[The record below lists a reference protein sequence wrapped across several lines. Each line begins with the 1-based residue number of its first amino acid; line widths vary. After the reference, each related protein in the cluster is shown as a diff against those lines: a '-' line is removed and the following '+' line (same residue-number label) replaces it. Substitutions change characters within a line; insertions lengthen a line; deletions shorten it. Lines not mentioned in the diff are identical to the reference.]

1 VNENVEHGPNFLRSN
16 GTDYLL
22 VSVNDQDVGK
32 TTGQVRMMNSVDGS
46 WAEWSVDTPQLLSAP
61 VLQGDIAFVTA
72 VSWDGS
78 LRGNHT
84 LIAIDVAGMRVYACL
99 HQCTFCV
106 LALTRTHVT
115 PSAWRLPLA
124 CARADAARAR
134 SFRRHRAQHRDYPSV
149 LPRALA

>member
-1 VNENVEHGPNFLRSN
+1 VHVNENVEHGPNFLRSN

-46 WAEWSVDTPQLLSAP
+46 WAAWSVDTPQLLSAP
-61 VLQGDIAFVTA
+61 VLQGDMAFVTA

-84 LIAIDVAGMRVYACL
+84 LIAIDVVGMRVYACL

-106 LALTRTHVT
+106 LALTRTHVGAIRVET
-115 PSAWRLPLA
+115 SMRM
-124 CARADAARAR
+124 RAR
-134 SFRRHRAQHRDYPSV
+134 
-149 LPRALA
+149 